1 METGY
6 MVTFTNAEGIIV
18 GQTNILDNQIDS
30 GSLSGML
37 ASGAMSTD
45 MDFSPTGVTQV
56 RILYENDV
64 IQEVMVVT
72 DLYIGG

>member
-18 GQTNILDNQIDS
+18 GQTNILDHQIDS
-30 GSLSGML
+30 GSLAGML
-37 ASGAMSTD
+37 ASGALSSD
-45 MDFSPTGVTQV
+45 MDFSPTGVTQI

-64 IQEVMVVT
+64 IQHSMIVT
-72 DLYIGG
+72 DLYIDG